1 MSTLIENDA
10 LDLARQVWGSPRSPS
25 PMPQNIR
32 RCDLASI
39 DPKKYVCAPKTDGER
54 VTIIMGATDS
64 TDAEYI
70 IAIDRS
76 FRTKALI
83 TAEQPSTAASAPAKD
98 MRLDRL
104 RDLPGHRDAFCGS
117 LLDAERLSDG
127 SFVVFDAFA
136 VAGYRVAED
145 SFLGRLKAASAL
157 VEGMNQAGLRASMK
171 KWRPLSQILTA
182 YEEPGPPKDGVI
194 FMPLGSYT
202 DRANPIW
209 KWKAVHTLDF
219 LFRGG
224 NWWLGDG
231 ASLVPVED
239 LHIEVVTTSGTP
251 LVDGSIYECAP
262 NPIGE
267 RSLSFV
273 VQQPRPDKTAPN
285 NRLTVERTI
294 TSVVE
299 AVGLEILARE
309 INKT

>member
-1 MSTLIENDA
+1 MRKPAGRRATL
-10 LDLARQVWGSPRSPS
+10 G
-25 PMPQNIR
+25 
-32 RCDLASI
+32 
-39 DPKKYVCAPKTDGER
+39 
-54 VTIIMGATDS
+54 
-64 TDAEYI
+64 
-70 IAIDRS
+70 
-76 FRTKALI
+76 
-83 TAEQPSTAASAPAKD
+83 
-98 MRLDRL
+98 
-104 RDLPGHRDAFCGS
+104 
-117 LLDAERLSDG
+117 DG

-171 KWRPLSQILTA
+171 KWRPLSQVLTA

-224 NWWLGDG
+224 SWWLGDG
-231 ASLVPVED
+231 ASLVPVPTF
-239 LHIEVVTTSGTP
+239 HIEVVTRSSGMP

-267 RSLSFV
+267 RSLSSSSNN
-273 VQQPRPDKTAPN
+273 PDPTRPLQTTD
-285 NRLTVERTI
+285 
-294 TSVVE
+294 
-299 AVGLEILARE
+299 
-309 INKT
+309 